1 MVYPQKYDHESHL
14 VDRENYLDYFKY
26 DGINKPRAS
35 NEDMRISYA
44 NYIRFLDDI
53 FGEVVQ
59 SIKSTGQWDNTIVL
73 FTYVYFLCVAD
84 ISVFTKN

>member
-1 MVYPQKYDHESHL
+1 MVYRQKYDHESHL
-14 VDRENYLDYFKY
+14 VYRENYLDYFKY
-26 DGINKPRAS
+26 DGINKPQAS

-44 NYIRFLDDI
+44 NCIRFLDDI

-73 FTYVYFLCVAD
+73 FTNVYFLCVAD